1 VKDSGDA
8 VPKPAPTVGRL
19 DEAGSSSYLGAADP
33 LVAIVFHIREIPYWA
48 KPFSNYLLSE
58 NLPADKEEAR
68 QLQQRAR
75 AYTLINSELYK
86 RSVSGVYQKCI
97 KPEEGRELL
106 REIH

>member
-1 VKDSGDA
+1 LGDA
-8 VPKPAPTVGRL
+8 IPKPAPTVGWL

-33 LVAIVFHIREIPYWA
+33 LVAIVFHIQEIPYWA

-58 NLPADKEEAR
+58 DLPVDKAEAKR
-68 QLQQRAR
+68 LQQHAR

-86 RSVSGVYQKCI
+86 RNMSGVYQKCI
-97 KPEEGRELL
+97 KPKEGRELL